1 MIFRQYLAI
10 NPVTAFY
17 LFGCGGEGVAAV
29 VDPLGDLDR
38 YLCDADKTRADE
50 PWLAFTGH
58 TLPDESAFIAFMAQ
72 EVPPRPQNAGA
83 NRSANTG
90 LAVIG

>member
-10 NPVTAFY
+10 NPVAAFY
-17 LFGCGGEGVAAV
+17 LFGCGGGGVAAV
-29 VDPLGDLDR
+29 VDPVGDLDR

-58 TLPDESAFIAFMAQ
+58 TLMVGD
-72 EVPPRPQNAGA
+72 
-83 NRSANTG
+83 
-90 LAVIG
+90 LAVRNWPVALRKVRAPCFNPRVV